1 MVMSESRQWD
11 AGRRIAAID
20 SLSRVQLTCSHSR
33 RERSDPK
40 QSQQHPLSSVDPED
54 FGVDPLEADVAPVA
68 QQLFEFSDPTLQVGN
83 GYFRILL
90 EVVLH

>member
-1 MVMSESRQWD
+1 M
-11 AGRRIAAID
+11 
-20 SLSRVQLTCSHSR
+20 
-33 RERSDPK
+33 
-40 QSQQHPLSSVDPED
+40 SSVDPED